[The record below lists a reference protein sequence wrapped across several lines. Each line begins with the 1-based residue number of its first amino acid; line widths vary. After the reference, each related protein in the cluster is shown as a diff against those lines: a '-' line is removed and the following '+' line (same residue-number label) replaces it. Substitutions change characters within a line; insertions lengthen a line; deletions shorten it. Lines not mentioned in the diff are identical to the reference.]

1 MTAIQTDE
9 PTNRPAAGAAHGG
22 WIRRLWA
29 RCREHPWVLLGIT
42 AALLAGAVVEVTGPL
57 LAKRALDG
65 ATAGD
70 TAIIGVMAGF
80 MAALAVGRF
89 AATFTR
95 RWLAGRLALDV
106 QHELRLDLLAALQRL
121 DGRGQDAL
129 RTGQVVS
136 RSITDLQLV
145 QGLLAMAPWST
156 MAALQFVLAAAV
168 MLWLSPPLALT
179 ALLVVPAIA
188 VVVYRI
194 RPRLYAAT
202 WSAQQRAADLAQH
215 VEETVTGVRVVKGF
229 GQESRMVG
237 VLEGHGR
244 RLFAERM
251 RAARLDAR
259 FAPTL
264 AAIPQAGLVGV
275 IAVGGLL
282 ALRGSIGVGT
292 FLAFTAYVATMT
304 AAART
309 ISSVLVMAQLTRAAA
324 ERVHQVIDS
333 APHRT
338 DPEHPVALP
347 SGPLGIEIDGLSF
360 GFDREQPILRDF
372 TLTVEPGETVAIIGP
387 AGSGKSTLALL
398 LPRFYPPDAGRIML
412 RGGDSRADLAQL
424 RAADLRS
431 AIGVVFDEPF
441 LFSDTITANIALGRP
456 DATAA
461 EIRAAAAM
469 AAADEFIEALPQGYD
484 TVVGE
489 RGLTLSGGQRQ
500 RIALARAL
508 LTDPRIL
515 VLDDATSA
523 VDAVTE
529 AAIFDALPHRAG
541 RTTVILAHRES
552 TLARADRVIRLP
564 GPDLTVPTTDP
575 RNLTAPLADAR
586 DLTRPPD
593 PATIDT
599 AHTPGTTAPSGI
611 VAERHQEP
619 GNGHHE
625 QRREPEHPQPHDR
638 PVAHPQPGEHD
649 EQQHEHPVE
658 RGPLGMSSHTSGVL
672 PAPPA
677 RQHTR
682 SDHRSTGSG
691 PDTDARAST
700 EPPHCDP
707 AASNEQPTNDEAV
720 THHEPVPATDHRPVT
735 TTKQPPT
742 ERRAHGG
749 SPYGESAPA
758 SDPPGERANVDS
770 GRQSP
775 TATPTDSGHYVGAAG
790 PDGRH
795 QADLPGPD
803 SKHHLDTAGPVSE
816 YHTDPASPSRKH
828 HVSTAGPDGGHDP
841 YPVPVGHGTAGPS
854 ELDPDTP
861 PEVRRS
867 LRKLAPATELPG
879 VDEQGLR
886 EPDPGFRLRRA
897 LRPVRWLVAATVLLL
912 GLAALVS
919 VGFPS
924 LVRFAIDHGVSAG
937 NGAALGWAAGSG
949 AVLVAV
955 GWVVASAALLWG
967 SRAGERVLYGLRVR
981 SYAHLQRLGLDYYER
996 ELSGR
1001 IMTRMTTDIDAL
1013 STFLQTGVPE
1023 VVVSLLT
1030 VVGIAAALLLI
1041 DAQLALV
1048 IIAAIPP
1055 LALATWLF
1063 RRVSNSAYSAAREH
1077 AATVNADFQEN
1088 VSGLR
1093 VVQAYRH
1100 EPRAAR
1106 RFARYS
1112 DNYRASRMRAQRAI
1126 AVFFSFV
1133 GAWTDLALAAVVFA
1147 GAWQVARGTTT
1158 AGTLVAFV
1166 LYLGLLFGPIHQL
1179 SQLFDGYQQA
1189 RVGLRRIGEL
1199 LRTESSIAPDP
1210 ENAVPIAGELR
1221 GEVVFENVRFRY
1233 PTASTPALDG
1243 VSFRIPA
1250 GGSLALVGA
1259 TGAGKSTIVKLLAR
1273 LYDLPRDPDSGGV
1286 FVDGVDIRDYRLT
1299 DYRSR
1304 LGVVP
1309 QEAHLFTGDVASN
1322 ISFGKP
1328 FATTS
1333 QIARA
1338 ADEVGALDTIA
1349 ALPRGFGQPVGE
1361 RGRGLSAGQRQLI
1374 ALARAELVHPDLLLL
1389 DEATAVLDPAA
1400 EASVL
1405 VASRSVTRGR
1415 TAIIVAHRL
1424 ATAAQADRIAVVE
1437 HGRIT
1442 EIGTHD
1448 ELLAAAGTYSR
1459 LWAAAGAEKGIFSG
1473 GDESSPREMSTRW

>member
-1 MTAIQTDE
+1 MTAIETDE
-9 PTNRPAAGAAHGG
+9 PRNRPAAGAARGG

-70 TAIIGVMAGF
+70 TAIIAVMAGF

-360 GFDREQPILRDF
+360 GFDPEQPILRDF

-412 RGGDSRADLAQL
+412 RGGDSRADLAEL

-441 LFSDTITANIALGRP
+441 LFSDTIAANIALGRP
-456 DATAA
+456 EATAA
-461 EIRAAAAM
+461 EIRAAADI
-469 AAADEFIEALPQGYD
+469 AAAAEFIEALPEGYD

-541 RTTVILAHRES
+541 RTTIILAHRES

-564 GPDLTVPTTDP
+564 GPDLTVPTADP
-575 RNLTAPLADAR
+575 RDLARPTADLRNPTAPLSDPRDLARPTADAHNLTAPLADAR
-586 DLTRPPD
+586 DLTRPTADARDLTQPPD

-599 AHTPGTTAPSGI
+599 ARTPGTTAPSGI

-672 PAPPA
+672 PAPPT

-682 SDHRSTGSG
+682 SDHRSTGNG
-691 PDTDARAST
+691 TDHHTPTGSPHDQPALASDRPGARA
-700 EPPHCDP
+700 E
-707 AASNEQPTNDEAV
+707 
-720 THHEPVPATDHRPVT
+720 T
-735 TTKQPPT
+735 T
-742 ERRAHGG
+742 
-749 SPYGESAPA
+749 
-758 SDPPGERANVDS
+758 
-770 GRQSP
+770 
-775 TATPTDSGHYVGAAG
+775 
-790 PDGRH
+790 
-795 QADLPGPD
+795 
-803 SKHHLDTAGPVSE
+803 
-816 YHTDPASPSRKH
+816 
-828 HVSTAGPDGGHDP
+828 
-841 YPVPVGHGTAGPS
+841 GTAGPADI
-854 ELDPDTP
+854 DPDTP

-867 LRKLAPATELPG
+867 LRKLAPATEAPG
-879 VDEQGLR
+879 VDERGLR

-912 GLAALVS
+912 GLDALVS

-937 NGAALGWAAGSG
+937 NGGALGWAAGGG

-1473 GDESSPREMSTRW
+1473 GDESSLREMSTRW

>member
-1 MTAIQTDE
+1 M
-9 PTNRPAAGAAHGG
+9 
-22 WIRRLWA
+22 
-29 RCREHPWVLLGIT
+29 LLGIV
-42 AALLAGAVVEVTGPL
+42 AALLAGAMVEVTGPL

-80 MAALAVGRF
+80 MAALALGRF
-89 AATFTR
+89 AATFAR

-259 FAPTL
+259 FSPTL

-282 ALRGSIGVGT
+282 ALNGSIGIGT

-347 SGPLGIEIDGLSF
+347 DGPLGIEIEGLSF
-360 GFDREQPILRDF
+360 GFDPEQPILRDF
-372 TLTVEPGETVAIIGP
+372 ALTVEPGETVAIIGP

-398 LPRFYPPDAGRIML
+398 LPRFYTPDAGRIVL
-412 RGGDSRADLAQL
+412 RGGDSRTDLTDL

-441 LFSDTITANIALGRP
+441 LFSDTIAANIALGRP

-461 EIRAAAAM
+461 EIRAAAAV
-469 AAADEFIEALPQGYD
+469 AAADEFIEALPAGYD

-500 RIALARAL
+500 RVALARAL

-523 VDAVTE
+523 VDALTE
-529 AAIFDALPHRAG
+529 AAIFDALPRRAG
-541 RTTVILAHRES
+541 RTTLILAHRES

-564 GPDLTVPTTDP
+564 GPDLTAPT
-575 RNLTAPLADAR
+575 ADAR
-586 DLTRPPD
+586 ALLDAPDATTVLD
-593 PATIDT
+593 PADT
-599 AHTPGTTAPSGI
+599 ASVDTVRTPAATASSGV
-611 VAERHQEP
+611 VAEGHEESGDGHREQHPEP
-619 GNGHHE
+619 D
-625 QRREPEHPQPHDR
+625 HPQPHDR
-638 PVAHPQPGEHD
+638 PVAHPQPGDHG

-658 RGPLGMSSHTSGVL
+658 RGPLRMSAHPSGL
-672 PAPPA
+672 LPPA
-677 RQHTR
+677 TSRQHTR
-682 SDHRSTGSG
+682 SDRRSTGPAADSFADHPPGAGPTHHVPTSDHAAANTERDDRAAATAGPARGGHRVGVADPQGRFAADTRGSG
-691 PDTDARAST
+691 RSRQAST
-700 EPPHCDP
+700 
-707 AASNEQPTNDEAV
+707 AV
-720 THHEPVPATDHRPVT
+720 P
-735 TTKQPPT
+735 
-742 ERRAHGG
+742 
-749 SPYGESAPA
+749 
-758 SDPPGERANVDS
+758 DS
-770 GRQSP
+770 GR
-775 TATPTDSGHYVGAAG
+775 
-790 PDGRH
+790 
-795 QADLPGPD
+795 
-803 SKHHLDTAGPVSE
+803 
-816 YHTDPASPSRKH
+816 DPARAD
-828 HVSTAGPDGGHDP
+828 TTEA
-841 YPVPVGHGTAGPS
+841 
-854 ELDPDTP
+854 EEFDPDTP

-867 LRKLAPATELPG
+867 LRKLAPATESPG
-879 VDEQGLR
+879 MDDRRLR

-912 GLAALVS
+912 GLDALVS

-924 LVRFAIDHGVSAG
+924 IVRFAIDHGVSAG
-937 NGAALGWAAGSG
+937 DSGALGWAAGGG
-949 AVLVAV
+949 AALVAV
-955 GWVVASAALLWG
+955 GWVVASVALLCG

-1048 IIAAIPP
+1048 VFAAIPP
-1055 LALATWLF
+1055 LALATWVF
-1063 RRVSNSAYSAAREH
+1063 RRVSNSAYSQAREH

-1093 VVQAYRH
+1093 VAQAYRH
-1100 EPRAAR
+1100 EPLAAR

-1112 DNYRASRMRAQRAI
+1112 DDYRASRMRAQRAI

-1210 ENAVPIAGELR
+1210 RNAVPIEGELR

-1233 PTASTPALDG
+1233 ASAPTPALDG

-1273 LYDLPRDPDSGGV
+1273 LYDMPRDRGSGAV
-1286 FVDGVDIRDYRLT
+1286 YVDGVDIRDYRLT

-1473 GDESSPREMSTRW
+1473 EDESSPREMSTRW

>member
-1 MTAIQTDE
+1 MTAIETDE
-9 PTNRPAAGAAHGG
+9 PRNRPAAGAARGG

-80 MAALAVGRF
+80 MAVLAVGRF

-360 GFDREQPILRDF
+360 GFDPEQPILRDF

-412 RGGDSRADLAQL
+412 RGGDSRADLAEL

-441 LFSDTITANIALGRP
+441 LFSDTIAANIALGRP

-461 EIRAAAAM
+461 EIRAAADI
-469 AAADEFIEALPQGYD
+469 AAAAEFVEALPEGYD

-541 RTTVILAHRES
+541 RTTIILAHRES

-564 GPDLTVPTTDP
+564 GPDLTVP
-575 RNLTAPLADAR
+575 
-586 DLTRPPD
+586 
-593 PATIDT
+593 
-599 AHTPGTTAPSGI
+599 SGI
-611 VAERHQEP
+611 VAEGHEEP

-658 RGPLGMSSHTSGVL
+658 RGPLGMSSHASGVL
-672 PAPPA
+672 PAPA
-677 RQHTR
+677 ERQYTR
-682 SDHRSTGSG
+682 SDHRSRGNG
-691 PDTDARAST
+691 HDTDHRAST
-700 EPPHCDP
+700 EPPH
-707 AASNEQPTNDEAV
+707 
-720 THHEPVPATDHRPVT
+720 HESLPATDHRPVT
-735 TTKQPPT
+735 TTEQPPT
-742 ERRAHGG
+742 EPRAHGG
-749 SPYGESAPA
+749 STHGEPA
-758 SDPPGERANVDS
+758 LASNPPDGRVDVSS

-775 TATPTDSGHYVGAAG
+775 TATPTDSGPHVGAAG
-790 PDGRH
+790 S
-795 QADLPGPD
+795 D
-803 SKHHLDTAGPVSE
+803 SSHHSDTA
-816 YHTDPASPSRKH
+816 SPGREH
-828 HVSTAGPDGGHDP
+828 HVSTAADGGPDPDA
-841 YPVPVGHGTAGPS
+841 VSVGHGAAGPT

-879 VDEQGLR
+879 VDERGLR

-912 GLAALVS
+912 GLDALVS

-937 NGAALGWAAGSG
+937 NGGALGWAAGGG

-1100 EPRAAR
+1100 EPRATR

-1415 TAIIVAHRL
+1415 TAIVVAHRL

>member
-1 MTAIQTDE
+1 M
-9 PTNRPAAGAAHGG
+9 
-22 WIRRLWA
+22 
-29 RCREHPWVLLGIT
+29 LLGIT

-80 MAALAVGRF
+80 MAVLAVGRF

-360 GFDREQPILRDF
+360 GFDPEQPILRDF

-412 RGGDSRADLAQL
+412 RGGDSRADLAEL

-441 LFSDTITANIALGRP
+441 LFSDTIAANIALGRP

-461 EIRAAAAM
+461 EIRAAADI
-469 AAADEFIEALPQGYD
+469 AAAAEFIEALPEGYD

-564 GPDLTVPTTDP
+564 GPDLTVP
-575 RNLTAPLADAR
+575 
-586 DLTRPPD
+586 
-593 PATIDT
+593 
-599 AHTPGTTAPSGI
+599 SGV
-611 VAERHQEP
+611 VAEGHEEP

-658 RGPLGMSSHTSGVL
+658 RGPLGMSSHASGVL
-672 PAPPA
+672 PAPA
-677 RQHTR
+677 ERQYTR
-682 SDHRSTGSG
+682 SDHRSRGNG
-691 PDTDARAST
+691 HDTDHRAST
-700 EPPHCDP
+700 EPPH
-707 AASNEQPTNDEAV
+707 
-720 THHEPVPATDHRPVT
+720 HESLPATDHRPVT
-735 TTKQPPT
+735 TTEQPPT
-742 ERRAHGG
+742 EPRAHGG
-749 SPYGESAPA
+749 SPHGEPALA
-758 SDPPGERANVDS
+758 SDPPDGRVDVGS

-775 TATPTDSGHYVGAAG
+775 TATPTDSGPHVGAAG
-790 PDGRH
+790 S
-795 QADLPGPD
+795 D
-803 SKHHLDTAGPVSE
+803 SSHHSDTA
-816 YHTDPASPSRKH
+816 SPGREH
-828 HVSTAGPDGGHDP
+828 HVSIAADGGHDP
-841 YPVPVGHGTAGPS
+841 DAVSVGHGAAGPI

-879 VDEQGLR
+879 VDERGLR

-912 GLAALVS
+912 GLDALVS

-937 NGAALGWAAGSG
+937 NGGALGWAAGGG

-1221 GEVVFENVRFRY
+1221 GEVVFENVGFRY